1 MKRIL
6 LITILSIFFPLLA
19 TAKVPVNHRYFEKDY
34 QNVWCSDHFG
44 TLEVILADKARVD
57 CVTET
62 HAIEFDFA
70 KKWAESIGQS
80 LYYAEALHKSPG
92 IVLIIE
98 DREKDQKYTERVK
111 SIADKSGI
119 TLWLMYP
126 EDMEK

>member
-1 MKRIL
+1 MI
-6 LITILSIFFPLLA
+6 IISGLA
-19 TAKVPVNHRYFEKDY
+19 FARTPVNHQYFEKDY
-34 QNVWCSDHFG
+34 QKTWCKEHSG
-44 TLEVILADKARVD
+44 NLEVILADKTRVD

-80 LYYAEALHKSPG
+80 LYYAEILNKHPG

-98 DREKDQKYTERVK
+98 EPAKDEKYTNRIK
-111 SIADKSGI
+111 TIADKSGI

-126 EDMEK
+126 EDMKK